1 MYRLIQNSRNPKFV
15 YVLTRNE
22 RDEAELVDEYV
33 GMIVQKLCK
42 GKHMSSDLIRS
53 QQWL

>member
-1 MYRLIQNSRNPKFV
+1 
-15 YVLTRNE
+15 
-22 RDEAELVDEYV
+22 VDEYA
-33 GMIVQKLCK
+33 GMTVQKLCK